1 LRPRFL
7 FVGVLSAGAILL
19 ALPSAVVGAPTLPR
33 LDVPRDLKVVSYFR
47 TDAGWTEMWT
57 DWQPDKIDADLT
69 RAASLNA
76 NTVRVIVQ
84 PDLFGYPHPAA
95 KYRAR
100 LAEFISLAAAHGLHV
115 QLTLFDWWY
124 GWEDV
129 DGSKTWATEL
139 LAPYVEDPRIAFVEL
154 RNEILPNQATLPWA
168 SVMIPFLQGFLRD
181 IPVTISVAGP
191 DPPSRLR
198 VLANGLGHIQPD
210 FWDIHDF
217 SGDGGVT
224 YDLIRRAQRIA
235 RTTPVWIGEAGYP
248 TTTIVS
254 GCGGVPLTPSAQ
266 EAAQQHFFSVVS
278 WATRATGSPDAGV
291 WVLDDM
297 VPKAV
302 PDRPVVDTN
311 PELHFGLFRLD
322 GSAKPAADTVRAVF
336 SGAEPDVFNAGF
348 EDAVTSASGTAVPA
362 EWSLTGNADFA
373 QDTSVAAEGKASV
386 RITPRHASRAA
397 SVSIVP
403 PPAAVS
409 GGTHVTV
416 GALARRA
423 APGGSVF
430 VVVEWMS
437 REHRVV
443 GRSASKPSTA
453 AVGKWGELRLSSTAP
468 RDAVYGRIDLVVR
481 GATSPVW
488 FDRVSFSR

>member
-1 LRPRFL
+1 
-7 FVGVLSAGAILL
+7 VGALL
-19 ALPSAVVGAPTLPR
+19 ALPSGVAGSPTLPR

-47 TDAGWTEMWT
+47 SDAGWTEMWT
-57 DWQPDKIDADLT
+57 DWKPDRVDADLA

-76 NTVRVIVQ
+76 NTVRAIIQ
-84 PDLFGYPHPAA
+84 PDLFGYPHPSA
-95 KYRAR
+95 KYTAR
-100 LAEFISLAAAHGLHV
+100 LAQYISLAAAHGLHV

-124 GWEDV
+124 GWEDIA
-129 DGSKTWATEL
+129 GSKTWATEL
-139 LAPYVEDPRIAFVEL
+139 LAPYVDDPRIAFVEL

-168 SVMIPFLQGFLRD
+168 SVMIPFVQGLLHD
-181 IPVTISVAGP
+181 VPVTISVAGP
-191 DPPSRLR
+191 DPPARLLLL
-198 VLANGLGHIQPD
+198 VNGLRWIQPD

-266 EAAQQHFFSVVS
+266 EAAQRHFFSVVS

-302 PDRPVVDTN
+302 PDRLVTETN

-322 GSAKPAADTVRAVF
+322 GSAKPAAETVRALF
-336 SGAEPDVFNAGF
+336 GGGAPVAFNEGF
-348 EDAVTSASGTAVPA
+348 EAAVTSTSGAPIPA
-362 EWSLTGNADFA
+362 EWSLTGNAEFA
-373 QDTSVAAEGKASV
+373 QDTTVAAEGHASV
-386 RITPRHASRAA
+386 RITPRRSSRAA

-403 PPAAVS
+403 PAGAVDA
-409 GGTHVTV
+409 GTHVTV

-430 VVVEWMS
+430 LVIEWMN
-437 REHRVV
+437 RAHHVV
-443 GRSASKPSTA
+443 GRSASKPSAA
-453 AVGKWGELRLSSTAP
+453 AVAQWGELRLSASAP
-468 RDAVYGRIDLVVR
+468 RNAVYARIDLVVR
-481 GATSPVW
+481 GTTSPVW